1 MKKRK
6 RRLKKRVVVFIVL
19 FILILIPILTK
30 KEKPKNI
37 EEKKTTKTEDV
48 LSKLDLDNYSKL
60 YNITDEYVT
69 IIKNNTINLVDLKNE
84 ALLELNNIIN
94 DYDHFKLVIDHLL
107 HQKYNLSKADEIALK
122 EHLYVFKEH
131 ELIVYFDEYNS
142 DDYLV
147 VNYNE
152 VKEFLNFNPEFD
164 LNYEIE
170 DNFKL
175 DPNKT
180 TIALTFDDGP
190 NSKRTIELIDFLE
203 KNNCAASFFNVGN
216 KLKNGKTA
224 VLKVYNSHS
233 EIGYHSYKH
242 SYLTKQTTSEI
253 QEEFKKSDEILYDI
267 TGSHFKL
274 IRPPYG
280 SYNDD
285 VVASVP
291 LSFILWNLDTNDWKY
306 RDANN
311 AKEYVMKNY
320 KDGAI
325 ILFHDSYNSSVEAIK
340 MIVPLLKEKGVQ
352 ITSVSRLAKLKGI
365 NLENNTVYKSLKQ
378 K

>member
-60 YNITDEYVT
+60 YNITNDYVT

-84 ALLELNNIIN
+84 ALLELNDLIN
-94 DYDHFKLVIDHLL
+94 DLDHFKLVIDHLL
-107 HQKYNLSKADEIALK
+107 HQKYNLSKADELMLK
-122 EHLYVFKEH
+122 TPIYMLKEH

-142 DDYLV
+142 SDNLT

-152 VKEFLNFNPEFD
+152 VKEYLKFNPTFD

-170 DNFKL
+170 DNYEL
-175 DPNKT
+175 DPNKI

-190 NSKRTIELIDFLE
+190 NGKRTLELIDFLE
-203 KNNCAASFFNVGN
+203 KNNCAATFFNVGN

-233 EIGYHSYKH
+233 EIAYHSYKH
-242 SYLTKQTTSEI
+242 AYLTKQTATEI
-253 QEEFKKSDEILYDI
+253 QEEFKKSDDLLFDI

-280 SYNDD
+280 AYNDE
-285 VVASVP
+285 VVSTLP
-291 LSFILWNLDTNDWKY
+291 LSYILWNLDTNDWKY
-306 RDANN
+306 RDANH

-325 ILFHDSYNSSVEAIK
+325 ILFHDSYNDSVEAVK

-365 NLENNTVYKSLKQ
+365 NLENNTVYKSLT
-378 K
+378 